1 MMLKHVIFHLNIL
14 ANPILLRRY
23 YQHGLAKI
31 MHTRYGKTEP
41 FWANIQEQIF
51 GDWASYHADLNY
63 SGDESMRDMRE
74 GRFRVTR
81 ALFRLAAI
89 PEPPKQEITQLA
101 EDLISEAPKYGD
113 AFWDGTKD
121 LLAWLNEK
129 NLSITLIC
137 YYPEIQLRAILSG
150 GQLDKTT
157 DFAIGADTFEQYEMD
172 RHYFEYLLNKLNA
185 QAPECLYVDNQRT
198 NLGVGEKMG
207 MKTLYSGRDSLPNQL
222 QKFVEQ
228 SS

>member
-1 MMLKHVIFHLNIL
+1 MLKHIIFHLNIL
-14 ANPILLRRY
+14 ADPILLRRH

-31 MHTRYGKTEP
+31 MQNRYGKTEQ
-41 FWANIQEQIF
+41 FWADIQEQIF
-51 GDWASYHADLNY
+51 ADWASYHADLNY
-63 SGDESMRDMRE
+63 SSDDGMRDMRE

-81 ALFRLAAI
+81 ALFRLAGI
-89 PEPPKQEITQLA
+89 PEPSKQEITQLA

-113 AFWDGTKD
+113 AFSHGTKD

-129 NLSITLIC
+129 NLSITLIS

-150 GQLDKTT
+150 GQLDKYTG
-157 DFAIGADTFEQYEMD
+157 FAIGADTFEQYEMD
-172 RHYFEYLLNKLNA
+172 RRYFEYLLNKLHA
-185 QAPECLYVDNQRT
+185 QAPECLYVDNQET
-198 NLGVGEKMG
+198 MLTVAEKIG
-207 MKTLYSGRDSLPNQL
+207 MKILCPECDSLPHQL